1 MQKIG
6 NLSLIKKNFSLFLL
20 AFLFIL
26 PFVFAVDLDVQK
38 SSSDEVM
45 IIDLNKP
52 AVFDLSIK
60 NNGQTGE
67 FMIYT
72 IFGSGYS
79 PQEKFTINSEQTKN
93 IQFIVY
99 PPYSVSRT
107 GPVVF
112 SYFIKGPGNK
122 DYEGTL
128 SVNAINF
135 DEAFEIG
142 SSDFDPESSSV
153 EIYIKNKINFNFE
166 NLDAKFSSNFFN
178 LDESF
183 SLAPKEIKKFEII
196 LNKEQFKQL
205 TAGFYT
211 MNAGIFAEG
220 KTAEIE
226 GVMKFAEKKSIT
238 TETEKQGFFV
248 STTTITKSNNGNLPE
263 IVQTTIPKNIISR
276 LFTSVN
282 PQPDNVERNNSKI
295 FYSWNRELKPGE
307 SLDVRVRTNWFLPLI
322 FIVLII
328 GIVFF
333 VKEYAKTDLK
343 IKKRVTFVKSK
354 GGEFALKI
362 NLLVDAR
369 KSVENLLIVERIP
382 PLLSLYKKV
391 FGREIPT
398 KIDEKSKKIEWQ
410 FKRLEAGEKRVI
422 NYVIYSKLGVLGKFA
437 LPRTAGFYE
446 REGKLHEASSNQA
459 YFLTE
464 QKGGA

>member
-1 MQKIG
+1 M
-6 NLSLIKKNFSLFLL
+6 KKVLFFAFFTLLFLPLTL
-20 AFLFIL
+20 ALNL
-26 PFVFAVDLDVQK
+26 EVQK

-52 AVFDLSIK
+52 AVFELSIK
-60 NNGQTGE
+60 NNGQTDN

-72 IFGSGYS
+72 IFGSGYL
-79 PQEKFTINSEQTKN
+79 PQEKFTINSESTKN
-93 IQFIVY
+93 IQFIVS
-99 PPYSVSRT
+99 PPYDVART

-112 SYFIKGPGNK
+112 SYFIKGSDNSEYK
-122 DYEGTL
+122 GTL
-128 SVNAINF
+128 SVNAINLN
-135 DEAFEIG
+135 EAFEIG
-142 SSDFDPESSSV
+142 SADFDPESNSV

-166 NLDAKFSSNFFN
+166 NLDAKFSSNFFS
-178 LDESF
+178 LDKSF
-183 SLAPKEIKKFEII
+183 SLAPKETKEFQIT
-196 LNKEQFKQL
+196 LDKEQFKEL

-211 MNAGIFAEG
+211 INAEITAEG
-220 KTAEIE
+220 KTADVE

-248 STTTITKSNNGNLPE
+248 STTTITKLNNGNLPE
-263 IVQTTIPKNIISR
+263 IVQTTVQKNIISR

-307 SLDVRVRTNWFLPLI
+307 SLAVKIRTNWFLPLI
-322 FIVLII
+322 FIFLII
-328 GIVFF
+328 AIVVF
-333 VKEYAKTDLK
+333 VKEFIKTDLK

-354 GGEFALKI
+354 GGEFALKVS
-362 NLLVDAR
+362 LLIDAR
-369 KSVENLLIVERIP
+369 KQVENLLIVERIP

-459 YFLTE
+459 FFLTE
-464 QKGGA
+464 QQGNN

>member
-1 MQKIG
+1 M
-6 NLSLIKKNFSLFLL
+6 KKSLFLGL
-20 AFLFIL
+20 TVFLTLLFLPLIL
-26 PFVFAVDLDVQK
+26 AVDLDVQK

-60 NNGQTGE
+60 NDGQTDN

-72 IFGSGYS
+72 IFGSGYL
-79 PQEKFTINSEQTKN
+79 PQEKFTINSGQTKN
-93 IQFIVY
+93 IQFIVS
-99 PPYSVSRT
+99 PPYDVSRT

-112 SYFIKGPGNK
+112 SYFIKGTDNSE
-122 DYEGTL
+122 YEGTL
-128 SVNAINF
+128 SVNAINLNK
-135 DEAFEIG
+135 AFEIG

-166 NLDAKFSSNFFN
+166 NLNVKFSSNFFN

-183 SLAPKEIKKFEII
+183 SLASKETKNFEIT
-196 LNKEQFKQL
+196 LDKEQFKQL

-211 MNAGIFAEG
+211 MTSEITTEG
-220 KTAEIE
+220 KTANVE

-248 STTTITKSNNGNLPE
+248 SATTITKSNDGNLPE
-263 IVQTTIPKNIISR
+263 IVQITIQKNIISR

-307 SLDVRVRTNWFLPLI
+307 SLAVKVRTNWFLPLI
-322 FIVLII
+322 FIILII

-354 GGEFALKI
+354 GGEFALKVS
-362 NLLVDAR
+362 LLVDAR
-369 KSVENLLIVERIP
+369 KQVDNLLIVERIP
-382 PLLSLYKKV
+382 PLLNLYKKV

-398 KIDEKSKKIEWQ
+398 RIDEKSKKIEWQ
-410 FKRLEAGEKRVI
+410 FKRLEAGEKRMI

-446 REGKLHEASSNQA
+446 REGKLHEASSNQTF
-459 YFLTE
+459 FLTE
-464 QKGGA
+464 QKGN

>member
-1 MQKIG
+1 M
-6 NLSLIKKNFSLFLL
+6 KKCVNLFL
-20 AFLFIL
+20 FLFAFIILIL
-26 PFVFAVDLDVQK
+26 PSVLAVALDVQK
-38 SSSDEVM
+38 TSLDEVM

-52 AVFDLSIK
+52 AVFELSIK
-60 NNGQTGE
+60 NNGQTDN

-72 IFGSGYS
+72 IFGSGYL
-79 PQEKFTINSEQTKN
+79 PQEKFIINSEQTKN
-93 IQFIVY
+93 IQFIVS

-112 SYFIKGPGNK
+112 SYFIKGSDNSE
-122 DYEGTL
+122 YEGAL
-128 SVNAINF
+128 SVNAINL

-142 SSDFDPESSSV
+142 SADFDPESNSV
-153 EIYIKNKINFNFE
+153 EIYIKNKINFNFG
-166 NLDAKFSSNFFN
+166 NINAKFSSNFFT

-183 SLAPKEIKKFEII
+183 ALASKETKKFEIT
-196 LNKEQFKQL
+196 LDKEQFKKL

-211 MNAGIFAEG
+211 MNAEIKAED
-220 KTAEIE
+220 KTADIE

-248 STTTITKSNNGNLPE
+248 SATTITKSNDGNLPE
-263 IVQTTIPKNIISR
+263 IVQTTIQKNIISR

-307 SLDVRVRTNWFLPLI
+307 SLEVKIRTNWFLPLI
-322 FIVLII
+322 FIILII
-328 GIVFF
+328 AIVVF

-354 GGEFALKI
+354 GGEFALKVS
-362 NLLVDAR
+362 LLVDAR
-369 KSVENLLIVERIP
+369 KQVDNLLIVERIP
-382 PLLSLYKKV
+382 PLLNLYKKV

-398 KIDEKSKKIEWQ
+398 RIDEKNKKIEWQ
-410 FKRLEAGEKRVI
+410 FKRLEAGEKRMI

-446 REGKLHEASSNQA
+446 REGKIHEASSNQA
-459 YFLTE
+459 FFLTE
-464 QKGGA
+464 QKGN

>member
-1 MQKIG
+1 MKKRAIFF
-6 NLSLIKKNFSLFLL
+6 SLILFL
-20 AFLFIL
+20 AISFLPL
-26 PFVFAVDLDVQK
+26 VLGVNLDVQK
-38 SSSDEVM
+38 TSSDEVM

-52 AVFDLSIK
+52 AVFELSIK
-60 NNGQTGE
+60 NNGPTDT

-79 PQEKFTINSEQTKN
+79 PQEKFKINSEETKD
-93 IQFIVY
+93 IQFIVS

-112 SYFIKGPGNK
+112 SYFIKGLDNSE
-122 DYEGTL
+122 YEGAL

-135 DEAFEIG
+135 NEAFEIG
-142 SSDFDPESSSV
+142 SADFDPESSSV

-166 NLDAKFSSNFFN
+166 NLNAEFSSNFFT
-178 LDESF
+178 LDKSF
-183 SLAPKEIKKFEII
+183 SLASKETKKFEIT
-196 LNKEQFKQL
+196 LDKEKFKQL

-211 MNAGIFAEG
+211 LTAEVITEG
-220 KTAEIE
+220 KSADIE

-248 STTTITKSNNGNLPE
+248 SATTITKSNNGNLPE
-263 IVQTTIPKNIISR
+263 IVQTTIQKNIISR

-295 FYSWNRELKPGE
+295 FYTWNRELKPGE
-307 SLDVRVRTNWFLPLI
+307 SLAVKVKTNWFLPLI
-322 FIVLII
+322 FILLIL

-333 VKEYAKTDLK
+333 VKEYVKTDLK

-354 GGEFALKI
+354 GGEFALKVS
-362 NLLVDAR
+362 LLVDA
-369 KSVENLLIVERIP
+369 KKQIDNLLVVERIP
-382 PLLSLYKKV
+382 PVLNLYKKV

-398 KIDEKSKKIEWQ
+398 RIDEKSKKIEWQ
-410 FKRLEAGEKRVI
+410 FKRLEAGEKRMI
-422 NYVIYSKLGVLGKFA
+422 NYVIYSKLGILGKFA

-446 REGKLHEASSNQA
+446 RDGKLHEASSNQA
-459 YFLTE
+459 FFLTE
-464 QKGGA
+464 QKGN